1 MRSKWDYRRM
11 EIRLHPKLLIDQN
24 GQYKLARLEE
34 FIDIGK
40 QFNRFF
46 KDFLGINVPDFFEWQ
61 ASRVEFAV
69 DLVVSEDLIPRYLSL
84 LKKGNVP
91 DYFLQGKQTQE
102 FWDSETNVYFMSKNK
117 TANWY
122 NRYET
127 LLKKQ
132 EKSNKPYE
140 DFSETRG
147 ILRFETQVR
156 NGTKSVKDVLNQQR
170 CEKEVLK
177 FYKLI
182 VGSGDYYTLDKAIQ
196 LVREKVNS
204 QEKRMALER
213 LLRLIDK
220 TGSVWE
226 AKQTY
231 ISEKNKSNAADKFS
245 KRLNQLRKLNINPV
259 TLPLEWGIGRLE
271 NLYDRIKDSIESYQ
285 DKSGEQGLC

>member
-1 MRSKWDYRRM
+1 MTSTEYDIIFSQIQDYFEGTNSKLRPTKHDKNAYVTNGFSKFGFQEVRMRSKWDYRRI

-24 GQYKLARLEE
+24 GQYKLAKLEE
-34 FIDIGK
+34 FSEIGK

-46 KDFLGINVPDFFEWQ
+46 KDFLGIHVPDFFEWQ
-61 ASRVEFAV
+61 SSRVEFAV
-69 DLVVSEDLIPRYLSL
+69 DLVVSEELIPRYLSL

-102 FWDSETNVYFMSKNK
+102 FWDSETNVYLMSKNK

-132 EKSNKPYE
+132 EKSNKQFE

-156 NGTKSVKDVLNQQR
+156 NGTESVKDVLNQKR
-170 CEKEVLK
+170 CEKEILK

-196 LVREKVNS
+196 LVREKVDS

-220 TGSVWE
+220 TGSV
-226 AKQTY
+226 
-231 ISEKNKSNAADKFS
+231 
-245 KRLNQLRKLNINPV
+245 
-259 TLPLEWGIGRLE
+259 
-271 NLYDRIKDSIESYQ
+271 
-285 DKSGEQGLC
+285 